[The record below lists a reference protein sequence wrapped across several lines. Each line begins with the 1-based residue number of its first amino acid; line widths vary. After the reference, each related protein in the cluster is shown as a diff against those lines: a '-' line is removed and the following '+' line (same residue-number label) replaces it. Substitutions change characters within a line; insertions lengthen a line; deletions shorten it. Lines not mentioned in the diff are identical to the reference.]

1 MLQRILVDT
10 GPLVALASPR
20 DEHHA
25 RCVEQLRFIRPPL
38 LTCWPVLTEAAWL
51 LRAQPGSVELLL
63 ASIRDGLLAL
73 LPMDASAAAPIASLL
88 QKYRKLGTQLAD
100 AALVY
105 LAEREQIDTIFTLDR
120 RDFAIYRTIPRSRPR
135 SGGNRAGKRL
145 RIVPE

>member
-51 LRAQPGSVELLL
+51 LRAQPTSVERIL
-63 ASIRDGLLAL
+63 ASVRDGLVAL
-73 LPMDASAAAPIASLL
+73 LAMDASSAAPISRLL
-88 QKYRKLGTQLAD
+88 EKYRKLGAQLAD

-105 LAEREQIDTIFTLDR
+105 LAERERIDTIFTLDR
-120 RDFAIYRTIPRSRPR
+120 RDFAVYRTIPE
-135 SGGNRAGKRL
+135 SGSGERAGRRL
-145 RIVPE
+145 KIVPA

>member
-10 GPLVALASPR
+10 GPLVALASTR

-25 RCVEQLRFIRPPL
+25 RCVEQLRFIPPPL

-51 LRAQPGSVELLL
+51 LRAQPRSVELLL
-63 ASIRDGLLAL
+63 ASLRDGLLAL
-73 LPMDASAAAPIASLL
+73 LPMDASSAAPIASLL
-88 QKYRKLGTQLAD
+88 QKYRKLGVQLAD

-120 RDFAIYRTIPRSRPR
+120 RDFAIYRTIPRSGGGSR
-135 SGGNRAGKRL
+135 SGRRL
-145 RIVPE
+145 KIVPA